1 MVPGKKQ
8 SSLTTI
14 VEERKDKVGKEK
26 KTVVISG
33 SGWYNETKEQI
44 RTDEVES

>member
-33 SGWYNETKEQI
+33 SGWYNERQYNPS
-44 RTDEVES
+44 DEVEG